1 MSAFNHE
8 DRTKK
13 LQESCDGNQHRP
25 TYKCVCVFVIVCA
38 RVFMCIHTSLYV
50 CVCVCFCV
58 CVWLS
63 VYRINCVCVCVY
75 VCVYLC
81 VCGCVCVSECLSDFG
96 VVVWFPRNEGIML
109 FIASSFHLSYTKGGK

>member
-50 CVCVCFCV
+50 CVCVFLCLCVVV
-58 CVWLS
+58 CVQ
-63 VYRINCVCVCVY
+63 N
-75 VCVYLC
+75 
-81 VCGCVCVSECLSDFG
+81 
-96 VVVWFPRNEGIML
+96 
-109 FIASSFHLSYTKGGK
+109 